1 MKLKLNSRIGTIL
14 SDVLRKFIIGLFF
27 CKLKIYYFTT
37 NASADMNIAYEDIY
51 EKCNKFF
58 CKH

>member
-37 NASADMNIAYEDIY
+37 NASDMNIAYEDIY